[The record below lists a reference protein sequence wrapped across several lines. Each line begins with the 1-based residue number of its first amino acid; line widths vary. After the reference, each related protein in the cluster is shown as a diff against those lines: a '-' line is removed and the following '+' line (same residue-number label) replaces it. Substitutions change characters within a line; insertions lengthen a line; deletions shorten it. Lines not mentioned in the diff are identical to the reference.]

1 VREIRRRGGTF
12 GTMTNVDSPATNEGQ
27 APGEGVAPADAVTS
41 LDRRERLW
49 LWLEVVGKRLGLPSL
64 VVGLVSLCVG
74 SAALYFVVKNYQM
87 AVTSNRPEL
96 ASNGFHIQLASQS
109 TWRTSARR

>member
-1 VREIRRRGGTF
+1 MPARRGNAGMAVALPRRNDARYFFYASVRVRLAAGGTF

-49 LWLEVVGKRLGLPSL
+49 LWLEVVGKRLGFL
-64 VVGLVSLCVG
+64 
-74 SAALYFVVKNYQM
+74 
-87 AVTSNRPEL
+87 T
-96 ASNGFHIQLASQS
+96 
-109 TWRTSARR
+109 